1 MSIYDEHEG
10 IVCFSLAYLSFVK
23 VYDIILR
30 TIIKI
35 IGLDWRMRG
44 EVNMGKIIG
53 ICISEKEVQKHLIT
67 EANIVCDWE
76 SRATLTVANG
86 IVRSVFFPKKSGC
99 L

>member
-10 IVCFSLAYLSFVK
+10 IVCFSLAYLSFCK

-44 EVNMGKIIG
+44 EVNMGKI
-53 ICISEKEVQKHLIT
+53 T
-67 EANIVCDWE
+67 EFVSVKKRGAKASHN
-76 SRATLTVANG
+76 
-86 IVRSVFFPKKSGC
+86 RS
-99 L
+99 